1 MRRINYMPTK
11 KRGNPKSIRWK
22 WGFLLSIAFF
32 LLYFLSALLMLN
44 VYKGYQ
50 YAEQKDG
57 AENLLTSVQT
67 ALSEI
72 DTKLSVNSVESMFE
86 KISVSTVTKGLQSVG
101 NYPFL
106 EDLKDRGANIRVFDT
121 DGQLLY
127 ETQKSYTTFIK
138 NPDTY
143 LRETKLN
150 DLEAF
155 VAGSPILSQE
165 DSFLLG
171 YVQIVFRL
179 NDYHKVVS
187 QMTRYF
193 WLVTAI
199 VLVLSA
205 AAGYGIAIYFFKPI
219 KQMVDTMDAIEE
231 DTLSETRIKISKS
244 KDEFTDLSVH
254 INGLLDKMALY
265 VTQQKQFVEDVSHEL
280 RTPTAIVEG
289 HLKLLNR
296 WGKEDPQIL
305 DESLAASLTEIQRMK
320 TLVQEM
326 LDLSRAEQVEIH
338 YKNEVTPI
346 RNVVL
351 HTFHNF
357 KMLYPDFVFN
367 LDDDLNREIYVNIY
381 RNHFEQILVI
391 LMDNAVKYSTDRHEI
406 HLSIS
411 ESMSY
416 VQIAIQ
422 DFGEGMSQEDQQKIF
437 SRFYRV
443 DKARSRNK
451 GGNGLGL
458 SIAKE
463 LLEGYKGDITVES
476 VLGHGSVFRIQLPI
490 LKNYVPDE
498 EL

>member
-1 MRRINYMPTK
+1 MPTK

-44 VYKGYQ
+44 VYTGYH
-50 YAEQKDG
+50 YDEQKDE
-57 AENLLTSVQT
+57 AENLLYSVQT

-106 EDLKDRGANIRVFDT
+106 EDLKNRGANIRVFDT
-121 DGQLLY
+121 EGQLLY

-150 DLEAF
+150 NLEAF
-155 VAGSPILSQE
+155 VAGGPILSKE
-165 DSFLLG
+165 ESFLLG

-179 NDYHKVVS
+179 NDYHTVVS
-187 QMTRYF
+187 QMKQYF

-205 AAGYGIAIYFFKPI
+205 AAGYGIAIYFFRPI

-391 LMDNAVKYSTDRHEI
+391 LWTMPLNIRPTGMKSIFLFPNPCPMSRSRSKILARGCPRKISRRFFRVFTASIKPDRGIRAGTAWACRLQKNYWKAIKAISLSKAYWAMD
-406 HLSIS
+406 LFS
-411 ESMSY
+411 ESNC
-416 VQIAIQ
+416 
-422 DFGEGMSQEDQQKIF
+422 
-437 SRFYRV
+437 RF
-443 DKARSRNK
+443 
-451 GGNGLGL
+451 
-458 SIAKE
+458 
-463 LLEGYKGDITVES
+463 
-476 VLGHGSVFRIQLPI
+476 
-490 LKNYVPDE
+490 
-498 EL
+498 

>member
-1 MRRINYMPTK
+1 M
-11 KRGNPKSIRWK
+11 
-22 WGFLLSIAFF
+22 
-32 LLYFLSALLMLN
+32 
-44 VYKGYQ
+44 
-50 YAEQKDG
+50 
-57 AENLLTSVQT
+57 
-67 ALSEI
+67 
-72 DTKLSVNSVESMFE
+72 
-86 KISVSTVTKGLQSVG
+86 
-101 NYPFL
+101 
-106 EDLKDRGANIRVFDT
+106 
-121 DGQLLY
+121 
-127 ETQKSYTTFIK
+127 TQ
-138 NPDTY
+138 
-143 LRETKLN
+143 
-150 DLEAF
+150 
-155 VAGSPILSQE
+155 
-165 DSFLLG
+165 
-171 YVQIVFRL
+171 
-179 NDYHKVVS
+179 
-187 QMTRYF
+187 YF

-199 VLVLSA
+199 VFVLSA
-205 AAGYGIAIYFFKPI
+205 AAGYGIAIYFFRPI

-326 LDLSRAEQVEIH
+326 LDLSRAEQVEMH

-391 LMDNAVKYSTDRHEI
+391 LMDNAVKYSTNRHEI

>member
-1 MRRINYMPTK
+1 MPSK
-11 KRGNPKSIRWK
+11 KIGNPKSIRWK

-32 LLYFLSALLMLN
+32 LMYFISASLLLN
-44 VYKGYQ
+44 QSNNQVYEG
-50 YAEQKDG
+50 QKKS
-57 AENLLTSVQT
+57 AENMLHSVQKS
-67 ALSEI
+67 LSEI
-72 DTKLSVNSVESMFE
+72 DTKLTINSVESLFE
-86 KISVSTVTKGLQSVG
+86 KISVSTVSKGLQTVG

-106 EDLKDRGANIRVFDT
+106 DDLKARGINIRVFDT

-143 LRETKLN
+143 LRETTLN
-150 DLEAF
+150 NLDAF
-155 VAGSPILSQE
+155 VAGSPIMSQE
-165 DSFLLG
+165 GSNLMG

-179 NDYHKVVS
+179 NDYHKIRS
-187 QMTRYF
+187 HNTNFYLYMT
-193 WLVTAI
+193 TAAFI
-199 VLVLSA
+199 LSI
-205 AAGYGIAIYFFKPI
+205 AAGYGIAFYFFRPI
-219 KQMVDTMDAIEE
+219 KQMVDTMNEIEE
-231 DTLSETRIKISKS
+231 DTLSETRIKISNS

-265 VTQQKQFVEDVSHEL
+265 VSQQKQFVEDVSHEL

-305 DESLAASLTEIQRMK
+305 DESLSASLTEIQRMK

-346 RNVVL
+346 LNVVL

-367 LDDDLNREIYVNIY
+367 LDNDLKREVYVNIY

-437 SRFYRV
+437 ARFYRV

-476 VLGHGSVFRIQLPI
+476 VLGHGSIFRIQLPI
-490 LKNYVPDE
+490 LKDYVPEE

>member
-1 MRRINYMPTK
+1 M
-11 KRGNPKSIRWK
+11 
-22 WGFLLSIAFF
+22 
-32 LLYFLSALLMLN
+32 
-44 VYKGYQ
+44 
-50 YAEQKDG
+50 
-57 AENLLTSVQT
+57 
-67 ALSEI
+67 
-72 DTKLSVNSVESMFE
+72 
-86 KISVSTVTKGLQSVG
+86 
-101 NYPFL
+101 
-106 EDLKDRGANIRVFDT
+106 
-121 DGQLLY
+121 
-127 ETQKSYTTFIK
+127 TQ
-138 NPDTY
+138 
-143 LRETKLN
+143 
-150 DLEAF
+150 
-155 VAGSPILSQE
+155 
-165 DSFLLG
+165 
-171 YVQIVFRL
+171 
-179 NDYHKVVS
+179 
-187 QMTRYF
+187 YF
-193 WLVTAI
+193 WIATAI

-205 AAGYGIAIYFFKPI
+205 AVGYGIAIYFFRPI

-490 LKNYVPDE
+490 LKDYAPDE

>member
-32 LLYFLSALLMLN
+32 LLYFLSALFMLN
-44 VYKGYQ
+44 VYTGYH
-50 YAEQKDG
+50 YDEQKDE
-57 AENLLTSVQT
+57 AENLLYSVQT

-106 EDLKDRGANIRVFDT
+106 EDLKNRGANIRVFDT
-121 DGQLLY
+121 EGQLLY
-127 ETQKSYTTFIK
+127 ETQKSYTTVKK

-143 LRETKLN
+143 LRETKRNHLG
-150 DLEAF
+150 AF
-155 VAGSPILSQE
+155 VAGGPILSKE
-165 DSFLLG
+165 ESFLLG

-179 NDYHKVVS
+179 NDYHTVVS
-187 QMTRYF
+187 QMKQYF

-205 AAGYGIAIYFFKPI
+205 AAGYGIAIYFFRPI

>member
-1 MRRINYMPTK
+1 M
-11 KRGNPKSIRWK
+11 
-22 WGFLLSIAFF
+22 
-32 LLYFLSALLMLN
+32 YFISASLFLN
-44 VYKGYQ
+44 VYNGQLYDR
-50 YAEQKDG
+50 QKNS
-57 AENLLTSVQT
+57 AENMLQSVQT
-67 ALSEI
+67 SLSEI
-72 DTKLSVNSVESMFE
+72 DTKLTINSVESMFE
-86 KISVSTVTKGLQSVG
+86 KISVSTVSKGLQTVG

-106 EDLKDRGANIRVFDT
+106 DEMKARGINIRVFDT

-143 LRETKLN
+143 IRETTLN
-150 DLEAF
+150 NLEAF
-155 VAGSPILSQE
+155 VAGSPILSKE
-165 DSFLLG
+165 GSNLMG

-179 NDYHKVVS
+179 NDYHKIKS
-187 QMTRYF
+187 YNTSFYLYMT
-193 WLVTAI
+193 AMA
-199 VLVLSA
+199 LVLSVA
-205 AAGYGIAIYFFKPI
+205 LGYGLALYFFRPI
-219 KQMVDTMDAIEE
+219 KQMVDTMNEIEE
-231 DTLSETRIKISKS
+231 DTLSETRIKISNS
-244 KDEFTDLSVH
+244 KDEFSDLSVH

-265 VTQQKQFVEDVSHEL
+265 VSQQKQFVEDVSHEL

-305 DESLAASLTEIQRMK
+305 DESLSASLTEIQRMK

-346 RNVVL
+346 LNVVL

-367 LDDDLNREIYVNIY
+367 LDDDLKREVYVNIY

-391 LMDNAVKYSTDRHEI
+391 LMDNAVKYSTDRQEI

-422 DFGEGMSQEDQQKIF
+422 DFGEGMSQEDQKKIF

-490 LKNYVPDE
+490 LKGYVPEDE
-498 EL
+498 L

>member
-1 MRRINYMPTK
+1 MK
-11 KRGNPKSIRWK
+11 
-22 WGFLLSIAFF
+22 
-32 LLYFLSALLMLN
+32 
-44 VYKGYQ
+44 Q
-50 YAEQKDG
+50 
-57 AENLLTSVQT
+57 
-67 ALSEI
+67 
-72 DTKLSVNSVESMFE
+72 
-86 KISVSTVTKGLQSVG
+86 
-101 NYPFL
+101 
-106 EDLKDRGANIRVFDT
+106 
-121 DGQLLY
+121 
-127 ETQKSYTTFIK
+127 
-138 NPDTY
+138 
-143 LRETKLN
+143 
-150 DLEAF
+150 
-155 VAGSPILSQE
+155 
-165 DSFLLG
+165 
-171 YVQIVFRL
+171 
-179 NDYHKVVS
+179 
-187 QMTRYF
+187 YF

-205 AAGYGIAIYFFKPI
+205 AAGYCIAIYFFLLF

-326 LDLSRAEQVEIH
+326 LDLSRAEQVEMH

>member
-1 MRRINYMPTK
+1 MPTK

-32 LLYFLSALLMLN
+32 LLYFLSALFMLN
-44 VYKGYQ
+44 VYTGYH
-50 YAEQKDG
+50 YDEQKDE
-57 AENLLTSVQT
+57 AENLLYSVQT

-106 EDLKDRGANIRVFDT
+106 EDLKNRGANIRVFDT
-121 DGQLLY
+121 EGQLLY

-150 DLEAF
+150 NLEAF
-155 VAGSPILSQE
+155 VAGGPILSKE
-165 DSFLLG
+165 ESFLLG

-179 NDYHKVVS
+179 NDYHTVVS
-187 QMTRYF
+187 QMKQYF

-205 AAGYGIAIYFFKPI
+205 AAGYGIAIYFFRPI

-326 LDLSRAEQVEIH
+326 LDLSRAEQVE
-338 YKNEVTPI
+338 
-346 RNVVL
+346 
-351 HTFHNF
+351 
-357 KMLYPDFVFN
+357 
-367 LDDDLNREIYVNIY
+367 
-381 RNHFEQILVI
+381 
-391 LMDNAVKYSTDRHEI
+391 
-406 HLSIS
+406 
-411 ESMSY
+411 
-416 VQIAIQ
+416 
-422 DFGEGMSQEDQQKIF
+422 
-437 SRFYRV
+437 
-443 DKARSRNK
+443 
-451 GGNGLGL
+451 
-458 SIAKE
+458 
-463 LLEGYKGDITVES
+463 
-476 VLGHGSVFRIQLPI
+476 
-490 LKNYVPDE
+490 
-498 EL
+498 

>member
-1 MRRINYMPTK
+1 MK
-11 KRGNPKSIRWK
+11 
-22 WGFLLSIAFF
+22 
-32 LLYFLSALLMLN
+32 
-44 VYKGYQ
+44 Q
-50 YAEQKDG
+50 
-57 AENLLTSVQT
+57 
-67 ALSEI
+67 
-72 DTKLSVNSVESMFE
+72 
-86 KISVSTVTKGLQSVG
+86 
-101 NYPFL
+101 
-106 EDLKDRGANIRVFDT
+106 
-121 DGQLLY
+121 
-127 ETQKSYTTFIK
+127 
-138 NPDTY
+138 
-143 LRETKLN
+143 
-150 DLEAF
+150 
-155 VAGSPILSQE
+155 
-165 DSFLLG
+165 
-171 YVQIVFRL
+171 
-179 NDYHKVVS
+179 
-187 QMTRYF
+187 YF

-205 AAGYGIAIYFFKPI
+205 AAGYGIAIYFFRPI

-498 EL
+498 DL

>member
-1 MRRINYMPTK
+1 
-11 KRGNPKSIRWK
+11 
-22 WGFLLSIAFF
+22 
-32 LLYFLSALLMLN
+32 
-44 VYKGYQ
+44 
-50 YAEQKDG
+50 
-57 AENLLTSVQT
+57 
-67 ALSEI
+67 
-72 DTKLSVNSVESMFE
+72 
-86 KISVSTVTKGLQSVG
+86 
-101 NYPFL
+101 
-106 EDLKDRGANIRVFDT
+106 
-121 DGQLLY
+121 
-127 ETQKSYTTFIK
+127 
-138 NPDTY
+138 
-143 LRETKLN
+143 
-150 DLEAF
+150 
-155 VAGSPILSQE
+155 
-165 DSFLLG
+165 
-171 YVQIVFRL
+171 
-179 NDYHKVVS
+179 
-187 QMTRYF
+187 
-193 WLVTAI
+193 
-199 VLVLSA
+199 
-205 AAGYGIAIYFFKPI
+205 YGIAIYFFRPI

-443 DKARSRNK
+443 DKAF
-451 GGNGLGL
+451 LC
-458 SIAKE
+458 
-463 LLEGYKGDITVES
+463 
-476 VLGHGSVFRIQLPI
+476 
-490 LKNYVPDE
+490 
-498 EL
+498 